1 MTRNER
7 LKEPEDLVQVRIW
20 THTITFILQ
29 TLPHPPPNKQN
40 TKDTS
45 GRAGD
50 SIRLYKS
57 PLRKTDYTFLKKGST
72 IIEQK

>member
-7 LKEPEDLVQVRIW
+7 LQEPEDLVQVRIW
-20 THTITFILQ
+20 THTIIFILQ
-29 TLPHPPPNKQN
+29 TLPSPHQTEQN

-50 SIRLYKS
+50 IICIYKS
-57 PLRKTDYTFLKKGST
+57 PLRKTDYNFFLKGST

>member
-7 LKEPEDLVQVRIW
+7 LKEPEDLVQVCIW

-29 TLPHPPPNKQN
+29 TLPHPPPNKRN

-50 SIRLYKS
+50 IIRLYKS